1 MRMIGEDESPKYPF
15 GANIHEIMYDAFYLK
30 DGFTGSF
37 SREVIDE
44 LFQWSN
50 DEKGRNL
57 SANYVKKVIGLIDD
71 PILRIKLEENY
82 AQKMG
87 LNMEQEVLAVKI
99 QLMQKRLVEIQS
111 QRDDQNK

>member
-1 MRMIGEDESPKYPF
+1 
-15 GANIHEIMYDAFYLK
+15 
-30 DGFTGSF
+30 
-37 SREVIDE
+37 
-44 LFQWSN
+44 
-50 DEKGRNL
+50 
-57 SANYVKKVIGLIDD
+57 
-71 PILRIKLEENY
+71 LEENY